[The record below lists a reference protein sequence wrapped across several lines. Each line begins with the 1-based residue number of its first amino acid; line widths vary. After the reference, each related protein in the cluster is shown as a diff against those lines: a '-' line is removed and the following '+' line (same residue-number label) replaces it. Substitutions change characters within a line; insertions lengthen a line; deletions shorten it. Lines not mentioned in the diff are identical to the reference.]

1 MTTNPRIFLQSGHA
15 LAIDTDKMVKVI
27 QTQNITEIIAIKN
40 PSNNLAN
47 YRKLNKHE
55 CINLS
60 NGELVHFKSKT
71 RQQNSQSL
79 NRSFQTL
86 RRIINDNFWGEDSER
101 HIVLTYANFIS
112 DYHQVCHDFKKF
124 WARFKHHYPS
134 CEYIRI
140 LEPQQ
145 SGRWHIH
152 LLVKSVIAPLYIH
165 FKHLR
170 KLWGYGRVRVE
181 RFPFATNYGAYFCAR
196 FANKEDSSEY
206 DTDKNT
212 AIKKGERLHFYPDH
226 FRVYTCSKGIRRP
239 IAETMPYGQAKQQI
253 NNVFPCFSY
262 TNHVMLEDEQG
273 NQIEVN
279 SITYEQFKNR

>member
-1 MTTNPRIFLQSGHA
+1 M
-15 LAIDTDKMVKVI
+15 
-27 QTQNITEIIAIKN
+27 
-40 PSNNLAN
+40 
-47 YRKLNKHE
+47 
-55 CINLS
+55 
-60 NGELVHFKSKT
+60 
-71 RQQNSQSL
+71 
-79 NRSFQTL
+79 
-86 RRIINDNFWGEDSER
+86 
-101 HIVLTYANFIS
+101 
-112 DYHQVCHDFKKF
+112 
-124 WARFKHHYPS
+124 
-134 CEYIRI
+134 
-140 LEPQQ
+140 
-145 SGRWHIH
+145 
-152 LLVKSVIAPLYIH
+152 
-165 FKHLR
+165 
-170 KLWGYGRVRVE
+170 RVE
-181 RFPFATNYGAYFCAR
+181 RLPFATNYGAYFCAR